1 MAEAKQLEDLFP
13 NIRKELIVKVY
24 NACNADL
31 SFAASQLADLGDG
44 NIGAFMY
51 AFKLDHHR
59 SVFNLLK
66 NFYPKLK
73 PTFPCFLCS
82 GCIIAC
88 KVDLMQ
94 QFSMKSQT
102 LKCTKNINFCS
113 HRLKIRKYSSFLPF
127 LG

>member
-51 AFKLDHHR
+51 AFKL
-59 SVFNLLK
+59 
-66 NFYPKLK
+66 
-73 PTFPCFLCS
+73 
-82 GCIIAC
+82 A
-88 KVDLMQ
+88 
-94 QFSMKSQT
+94 
-102 LKCTKNINFCS
+102 
-113 HRLKIRKYSSFLPF
+113 
-127 LG
+127 